1 MNKNYFILFGLL
13 IVLSGGLLFL
23 PEKNNYVQQSPETLM
38 WDIVQP
44 TRYITTDQV
53 AKLIIEKDPLFQLVD
68 VRPDYDFEAFSL
80 PNSFNIP
87 IDSILTDEANDIFNI
102 EDVNTIFLSDDDI
115 KADQA
120 WVIAK
125 RMGYKSV
132 YVMKGGLNCWIRT
145 IIQPQKPSESAPITE
160 FELYNFRKGASI
172 YFTGA
177 ELSTNSDIKQEV
189 NITRKKKETV
199 AEGGC

>member
-125 RMGYKSV
+125 RMGYNNV

-160 FELYNFRKGASI
+160 FELYNFRKGASL

-177 ELSTNSDIKQEV
+177 ELSTSSDLKQEV
-189 NITRKKKETV
+189 NITRKKKEIV

>member
-23 PEKNNYVQQSPETLM
+23 PEKTNYVQQSPESLM

-44 TRYITTDQV
+44 TRYISTDQV

-125 RMGYKSV
+125 RMGYNNV

-160 FELYNFRKGASI
+160 FELYNFRKGASL

-177 ELSTNSDIKQEV
+177 ELSTSSDLKQEV
-189 NITRKKKETV
+189 NITRKKKEIV

>member
-1 MNKNYFILFGLL
+1 MNKNYYLLFGLL
-13 IVLSGGLLFL
+13 IALSGGLLFL
-23 PEKNNYVQQSPETLM
+23 PEKTNYVQESPENLM

-44 TRYITTDQV
+44 TRYISTDQV
-53 AKLIIEKDPLFQLVD
+53 AKMIIEKDPLFQLVD
-68 VRPDYDFEAFSL
+68 VRMDYDFEAFSL

-87 IDSILTDEANDIFNI
+87 IDSILTNDANDILNI

-125 RMGYKSV
+125 RMGYNNV

-172 YFTGA
+172 YFTGV
-177 ELSTNSDIKQEV
+177 ELSTNSDLKQEV